1 MSSIIEKIL
10 SCVINEDK
18 EEFSSLLRNE
28 MNQRIQSERKT
39 RIPDAIEDEI
49 FSSKNHQTLNI
60 SEEQYRDSIKF
71 IPILNE
77 LANKKGNIS
86 VVFSD
91 DSEAIV
97 TSSEVDSLIKLHDS
111 LNEDNQVIL
120 RSSLVRSK
128 ESYKSCANFAKKYTT
143 KKGQKINV
151 QIFKHNPK
159 YHR

>member
-28 MNQRIQSERKT
+28 INERIQSERKT
-39 RIPDAIEDEI
+39 RIPDTIEDEI

-77 LANKKGNIS
+77 LAN
-86 VVFSD
+86 
-91 DSEAIV
+91 
-97 TSSEVDSLIKLHDS
+97 
-111 LNEDNQVIL
+111 NQVIL

-128 ESYKSCANFAKKYTT
+128 ESYKSCSNFAKKYTT
-143 KKGQKINV
+143 KKG
-151 QIFKHNPK
+151 
-159 YHR
+159 